1 MKNHI
6 IQNRKT
12 RGALARCFILEA
24 LNDPNHEMYTASD
37 VEFARKL
44 DITRLTVINI
54 RKKSNLKGRKF
65 RVIGMLRNMDTSKLT
80 IKELASKL
88 HMKYPNTYAL
98 VRKLSLPTLPDKRP
112 IAYMLEHQKQRKK
125 NER

>member
-12 RGALARCFILEA
+12 RGELARCFIRGA

-54 RKKSNLKGRKF
+54 RKKSNLKGRNF
-65 RVIGMLRNMDTSKLT
+65 RVIGMLQKMDTSKLT
-80 IKELASKL
+80 IKELAAKL
-88 HMKYPNTYAL
+88 HMKYQNTYAL
-98 VRKLSLPTLPDKRP
+98 VRKLGLQTQPDKKP
-112 IAYMLEHQKQRKK
+112 IEYMLEHQRQRKK